1 MAEMFCTHGRAIT
14 FCAICWPPK
23 ISSEIIVTEEMGRA
37 AMDSVFLSG
46 HLATNPKAWI
56 IAINRAIEKGGLAD
70 EVASLRAERKTLAQQ
85 VQDKDAEIN
94 QLGGAMAAQDERE
107 AKAGEACGV
116 PYHLGG
122 CDWPDT
128 VADEVLGLRAEVERL
143 KGAEERCE
151 TWKAQ
156 AGRDQI
162 EVRVLKARLAGAH
175 VTNPGQDDG
184 DNFSAPTLIEFLREA
199 ARNAKDG
206 KWGMWRAKEFD
217 QAADRL
223 RELYESY
230 LAVCPHEAE
239 VQEVREVLTAVEA
252 VCDEVEHGAYE
263 ARGSRVYVTE
273 RIRAALSGAPKTQE
287 ALPQA

>member
-1 MAEMFCTHGRAIT
+1 VR
-14 FCAICWPPK
+14 
-23 ISSEIIVTEEMGRA
+23 
-37 AMDSVFLSG
+37 L
-46 HLATNPKAWI
+46 
-56 IAINRAIEKGGLAD
+56 
-70 EVASLRAERKTLAQQ
+70 ASLVVGLQWGRDNLVAEF
-85 VQDKDAEIN
+85 
-94 QLGGAMAAQDERE
+94 
-107 AKAGEACGV
+107 
-116 PYHLGG
+116 
-122 CDWPDT
+122 
-128 VADEVLGLRAEVERL
+128 
-143 KGAEERCE
+143 
-151 TWKAQ
+151 Q

-239 VQEVREVLTAVEA
+239 VQEVREVLKQIREIYDSVKMRDHDIVNAI
-252 VCDEVEHGAYE
+252 YE
-263 ARGSRVYVTE
+263 KVS
-273 RIRAALSGAPKTQE
+273 AALSGEVGVAARPAPP
-287 ALPQA
+287 A